1 MNKRIVSTALVFLT
15 CLCTLSFPAFAA
27 SPEAPEP
34 TAAARYSNGAVS
46 ISGTG
51 YKSSTDY
58 IVRIVNTAKSSLS
71 AMTQTTANGSGAIF
85 VSVTTGK
92 LEKLSD
98 YTAYVNNKDGSQ
110 AAAAS
115 IEGASPVTYTA
126 AIAAGTGGSITTGTT
141 GSYAAG
147 TVISLKATANSNY
160 TFDKWTSSNGGKFAN
175 ARSAATTFTMPANSV
190 TVTAHFTYNGG
201 GGDHHHSDGG
211 SHHHNGG
218 GSGSGTTA
226 TAPVSSSNNTFAS
239 DTNHDFSVNGTYQ
252 FKITSKDGKAPV
264 FAVGTSGVFQVTL
277 AKVDGNDYFYKITA
291 IGAPGSQAGIYINH
305 GPRLLIATVGSA
317 FTSGVKLDTGS
328 RLSVAKGRT
337 YQFRVTASSKPVFVC
352 GNSSVFRVSFSG
364 SKGND
369 YFFKVTA
376 TGKAGD
382 SAGFYINREKAP
394 RTIGTIA

>member
-51 YKSSTDY
+51 YKPSTDY

-71 AMTQTTANGSGAIF
+71 AMTQTTANGNGTIS

-92 LEKLSD
+92 LERLSD

-115 IEGASPVTYTA
+115 IEGASP
-126 AIAAGTGGSITTGTT
+126 GSSS
-141 GSYAAG
+141 GS
-147 TVISLKATANSNY
+147 
-160 TFDKWTSSNGGKFAN
+160 
-175 ARSAATTFTMPANSV
+175 
-190 TVTAHFTYNGG
+190 
-201 GGDHHHSDGG
+201 GDHHHSDGG

-218 GSGSGTTA
+218 GSSSGTTA
-226 TAPVSSSNNTFAS
+226 TAPVTPSNSTFAS
-239 DTNHDFSVNGTYQ
+239 DTNHDFAVNGTYQ
-252 FKITSKDGKAPV
+252 FKITSKNGKDPV
-264 FAVGTSGVFQVTL
+264 FAVGTPGVFQVTL

-328 RLSVAKGRT
+328 RLSVAKGKT
-337 YQFRVTASSKPVFVC
+337 YQFRVTATSKPVFVC

-369 YFFKVTA
+369 YFFKATA

-382 SAGFYINREKAP
+382 SAGFYVNREKAP